1 MAKDRRRKWRNRRRR
16 SMGVGKK
23 VGDEAIRHAVSTTAA
38 FVMTDNT

>member
-23 VGDEAIRHAVSTTAA
+23 VGDEAIRHAVSPTAA
-38 FVMTDNT
+38 FVTTDNT